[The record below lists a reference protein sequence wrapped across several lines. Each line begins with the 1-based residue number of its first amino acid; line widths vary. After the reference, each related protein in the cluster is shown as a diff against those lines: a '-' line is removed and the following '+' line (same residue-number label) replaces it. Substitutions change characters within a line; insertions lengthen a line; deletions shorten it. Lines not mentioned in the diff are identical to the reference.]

1 MQDWVWIESEPP
13 QPTTLRPDPPQSGP
27 ILPGLPP
34 TQHALSQSSLQYHVS
49 HHLADVLAHL
59 LHTPAHT
66 FWSGEL
72 VHGGVSLEC
81 GGFAASDGEVP
92 VIPQPLNPTPTD
104 THTCVDVYIMQGHL

>member
-1 MQDWVWIESEPP
+1 MLSRSRHCSTTSPI
-13 QPTTLRPDPPQSGP
+13 TLRM
-27 ILPGLPP
+27 
-34 TQHALSQSSLQYHVS
+34 
-49 HHLADVLAHL
+49 DVLAHL

-92 VIPQPLNPTPTD
+92 VIPQLLTPTPTD